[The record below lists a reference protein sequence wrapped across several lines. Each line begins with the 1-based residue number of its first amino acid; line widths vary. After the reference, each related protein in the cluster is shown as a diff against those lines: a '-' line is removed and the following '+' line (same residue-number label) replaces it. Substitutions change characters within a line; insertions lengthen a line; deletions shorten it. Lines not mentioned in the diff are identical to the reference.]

1 MVQCVREVWSGLR
14 RWNTLKV
21 LEASCGSEGEEHSS
35 NGLSASWQSSIAL
48 WGCQLGFFVRVVV
61 ICSSLFFYACPLVL
75 LVYFVCTLLPHFPRP
90 FYMLF

>member
-48 WGCQLGFFVRVVV
+48 WGCPHKAIER
-61 ICSSLFFYACPLVL
+61 
-75 LVYFVCTLLPHFPRP
+75 LPA
-90 FYMLF
+90 